1 MTRVS
6 QVLLIAAALAVVGG
20 AGASAARGASAAHGA
35 SAGWTTH
42 QASPGA
48 PLLSVATTDPS
59 HAWAVG
65 PGATIVASTDGGATW
80 TSETAPTTADLYGVT
95 FADSADGWAVG
106 PAGTVI
112 ATTDGGVHWAAQ
124 TVPTTQALIGVASR
138 GQSAWAVGTAGTIVA
153 TTDGGATWLAQSS
166 PSSRD
171 LYSVAFASADR
182 GWAVGDHGTILATT
196 DGGAVWTVQKSP
208 TTDYLNG
215 VSCRGT
221 ARAWAVGERGV
232 ALATSDGGARWLVRR
247 PAGAQAPDLYTVDFA
262 TRGHGWAV
270 GLGGLILAS
279 TDYGKTWRAQ
289 RPPSSQIFTS
299 VAFADVHH
307 GFIAEI
313 TGAVLTSSTA
323 GWSDTLAP
331 TVTATGVAGWHRHT
345 VHVVVKASDGRG
357 SGVAVVQ
364 YSLDHGQ
371 SWTTGAAFAV
381 AAPADHSNDGSHAF
395 LARATD
401 NAGNVATRTFHVR
414 IDTRR
419 PVAKAPWV
427 AEAVSGQPAAL
438 SCAVSDPRP
447 GSPSATVTITVK
459 TASGRAVKT
468 LRFTR
473 QPVGKRLI
481 CRFRC
486 TLAVGQ
492 YRFFV
497 SATDAAGNRVADPA
511 SNRLEV
517 LRRPAGDAGPRLL

>member
-6 QVLLIAAALAVVGG
+6 QVLLIVVALTVVGG
-20 AGASAARGASAAHGA
+20 VGTSVAHGA

-42 QASPGA
+42 RASSGA

-80 TSETAPTTADLYGVT
+80 APETAPTTTDLYGVT
-95 FADSADGWAVG
+95 FADAAHGWAVG
-106 PAGTVI
+106 PVGTVI
-112 ATTDGGVHWAAQ
+112 ATTDGGAHWAVQ
-124 TVPTTQALIGVASR
+124 TVPTTQALIGVTSR
-138 GQSAWAVGTAGTIVA
+138 DQLAWAVGAGGAIVA

-171 LYSVAFASADR
+171 LYSVAFADANN
-182 GWAVGDHGTILATT
+182 GWAVGDRGTILATT
-196 DGGAVWTVQKSP
+196 DGGAVWTAQKSP
-208 TTDYLNG
+208 TTAYLNG
-215 VSCRGT
+215 VACRGAT
-221 ARAWAVGERGV
+221 RAWAVGEGGV
-232 ALATSDGGARWLVRR
+232 ALATSDGGAHWLVRR
-247 PAGAQAPDLYTVDFA
+247 PAVAHAPDLYTVDFA
-262 TRGHGWAV
+262 SRSHGWAV

-289 RPPSSQIFTS
+289 RPASSRIFTS
-299 VAFADVHH
+299 VAFADLHH

-331 TVTATGVAGWHRHT
+331 TVTATGVAGWHRRT
-345 VHVVVKASDGRG
+345 VHVVVRAGDGQG
-357 SGVAVVQ
+357 SGVAAVQ
-364 YSLDHGQ
+364 YSFDHGQ

-381 AAPADHSNDGSHAF
+381 AAPADHSNDGSHTF

-401 NAGNVATRTFHVR
+401 NAGNVATRIFHVR

-419 PVAKAPWV
+419 PVAKALW
-427 AEAVSGQPAAL
+427 AGEAVSGQPAAL
-438 SCAVSDPRP
+438 SCAVSDSRP
-447 GSPSATVTITVK
+447 GSPTATVTITVR

-468 LRFTR
+468 LRFAG

-481 CRFRC
+481 CRFHC

-497 SATDAAGNRVADPA
+497 SATDAAGNQAARVA

-517 LRRPAGDAGPRLL
+517 VGRPAGAAGPRLP

>member
-1 MTRVS
+1 VTRAS
-6 QVLLIAAALAVVGG
+6 QVLLIVVAVAVAGG
-20 AGASAARGASAAHGA
+20 VGASAARGAN
-35 SAGWTTH
+35 AGWTTH
-42 QASPGA
+42 RASSGA
-48 PLLSVATTDPS
+48 PLLCVATTDLS

-65 PGATIVASTDGGATW
+65 PGPTIVTSTDGGATW
-80 TSETAPTTADLYGVT
+80 APETAPTTNDLYGVT
-95 FADSADGWAVG
+95 FADAADGWAVG

-112 ATTDGGVHWAAQ
+112 ATTDGGAHWAAQ
-124 TVPTTQALIGVASR
+124 SVPTTQALVGVASR
-138 GQSAWAVGTAGTIVA
+138 GQLAWAVGTGGTIVA

-171 LYSVAFASADR
+171 LFSVAFADASN

-196 DGGAVWTVQKSP
+196 DGGAVWTAQTSP
-208 TTDYLNG
+208 TTGYLNG
-215 VSCRGT
+215 VACRGAT
-221 ARAWAVGERGV
+221 RAWAVGERGV

-247 PAGAQAPDLYTVDFA
+247 PAGAHAPDLYTVDFA
-262 TRGHGWAV
+262 SRSHGWAV

-279 TDYGKTWRAQ
+279 IDYGKTWRAQ
-289 RPPSSQIFTS
+289 RSPSDRFFTS

-331 TVTATGVAGWHRHT
+331 TVTAAGVAGWHRRT
-345 VHVVVKASDGRG
+345 VHVVLQAGDGQG
-357 SGVAVVQ
+357 SGVAALQ

-401 NAGNVATRTFHVR
+401 NAGNVATRIFHAR

-419 PVAKAPWV
+419 PVAKALWV

-447 GSPSATVTITVK
+447 GSPTATVTITVR

-468 LRFTR
+468 LRFAG

-481 CRFRC
+481 CRFHC

-497 SATDAAGNRVADPA
+497 SATDAAGNRVAGPA

-517 LRRPAGDAGPRLL
+517 LPRPAGAAGPRLP